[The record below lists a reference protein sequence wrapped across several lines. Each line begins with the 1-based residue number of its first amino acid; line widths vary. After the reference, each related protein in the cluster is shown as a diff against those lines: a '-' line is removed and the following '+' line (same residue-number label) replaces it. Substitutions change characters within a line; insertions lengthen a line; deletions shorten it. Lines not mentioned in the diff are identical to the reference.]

1 MHSTWS
7 FTRMN
12 KDCFFTRKLQYF
24 ICMQEQKNAKSM
36 FFNRLYTACK
46 FAVVFEKIFLKTV
59 FFIYLTKAF

>member
-12 KDCFFTRKLQYF
+12 KDCFFFTRKLQYF

-36 FFNRLYTACK
+36 FQ
-46 FAVVFEKIFLKTV
+46 IM
-59 FFIYLTKAF
+59 